1 MASSKKKIK
10 LSELRTMIK
19 RYVRESMD
27 MMPPQEEGMDVLG
40 ELEEEG
46 MELEGQ
52 DPMDEIAPSPEMQE
66 DDDGFGDPE
75 DMALLQ
81 GLSHLLN
88 SF

>member
-52 DPMDEIAPSPEMQE
+52 APMDEVAPDQGMQE
-66 DDDGFGDPE
+66 DDGFGDPE

-81 GLSHLLN
+81 GQSHLQN